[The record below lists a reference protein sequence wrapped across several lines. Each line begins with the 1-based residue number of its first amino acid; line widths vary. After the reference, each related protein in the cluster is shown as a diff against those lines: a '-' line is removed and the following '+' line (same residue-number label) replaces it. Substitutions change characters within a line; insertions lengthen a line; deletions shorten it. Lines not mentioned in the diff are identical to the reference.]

1 MESKKKKD
9 QFVVAY
15 LPDLDKT
22 QACLDYALQFA
33 KILDKGLILLHISD
47 DSLTQITTEQAE
59 KRLKEINESLPENVF
74 HSYVALKG
82 KSESVL
88 NAIGEL
94 LNAVLTV
101 VCCDSESK
109 DKKKADHPQ
118 TLLRNL
124 ASSRTAYLVCSAQS
138 RPQEYEKVVLT
149 LNHLSESKEK
159 TLWASYLGRFAD
171 SNIVLYYRRYKDE
184 YYQKQLNLNIAFARK
199 MFTQF
204 GIEIETKHSLDTKTK
219 LDLQALEYAEKE
231 NCNLIIC
238 QTTKNKTFVDMLT
251 GLDEVKVLKQIKN
264 IPILFL
270 NPREDLFIL
279 CE

>member
-1 MESKKKKD
+1 MENKKKKD

-15 LPDLDKT
+15 IPDFDRT
-22 QACLDYALQFA
+22 ESTLDYAICLA
-33 KILDKGLILLHISD
+33 RLLNKGLILLHISD
-47 DSLTQITTEQAE
+47 ANHTLVSPQEAE
-59 KRLKEINESLPENVF
+59 ERLKKINDSLPEDVF
-74 HSYVALKG
+74 HSYAALKG
-82 KSESVL
+82 KSETIL

-94 LNAVLTV
+94 LNAVLLVT
-101 VCCDSESK
+101 CCNAKSTN
-109 DKKKADHPQ
+109 KKEADHPQ

-124 ASSRTAYLVCSAQS
+124 ASSRIAYLICS
-138 RPQEYEKVVLT
+138 PQAKSQEFEKVVLS
-149 LNHLSESKEK
+149 LNNLTESKEK
-159 TLWASYLGRFAD
+159 TLWASYFGRFAHSD
-171 SNIVLYYRRYKDE
+171 IVLYYRRYKDE

-199 MFTQF
+199 IFKQF
-204 GIEIETKHSLDTKTK
+204 AIETQTLHSQDTKTK
-219 LDLQALEYAEKE
+219 LDLQALKYAEKQ

-251 GLDEVKVLKQIKN
+251 GLDEVKVLKQIDK